1 MSRRPRF
8 TFLKSGSRITTR
20 SSGKWALGGSDDGQ
34 VTILLIGFVV
44 VALALVAVVASAAQ
58 VHLERTRLAALAD
71 LAALAAAEQVSDEA
85 YFAPSDAPCPV
96 PGAGAPGASAG
107 AGAARAATS
116 ASAVQ
121 PPGAGDV
128 ATTCA
133 GPTALAPA
141 DDLAAAV
148 DGYLT
153 HHPDAAARWTDL
165 RVVEAGSPDGRTV
178 RVTLRAVVRPAW
190 AAWVLAP
197 FTDGIA
203 IGATSA
209 ARAW

>member
-1 MSRRPRF
+1 M
-8 TFLKSGSRITTR
+8 
-20 SSGKWALGGSDDGQ
+20 
-34 VTILLIGFVV
+34 TILLIGFVV

-85 YFAPSDAPCPV
+85 YFAPSDGPCISPE
-96 PGAGAPGASAG
+96 AGAAGARGGEPDAG
-107 AGAARAATS
+107 AGARRPGTAAGTAGCAAPTS
-116 ASAVQ
+116 LV
-121 PPGAGDV
+121 PTDDEV
-128 ATTCA
+128 AA
-133 GPTALAPA
+133 E
-141 DDLAAAV
+141 V
-148 DGYLT
+148 DGYLA

-165 RVVEAGSPDGRTV
+165 RVLEAGSPDGRTV
-178 RVTLRAVVRPAW
+178 RVTLGAVVRPAW

-203 IGATSA
+203 IGASSA